1 MLQVIATSCAALALA
16 STTGC
21 SRAVLVNEGSPMRVG
36 PDCKT
41 KVYTMTDTG
50 WELSPNRVVIPEG
63 WYVVPPS
70 FVEEPK

>member
-1 MLQVIATSCAALALA
+1 M
-16 STTGC
+16 
-21 SRAVLVNEGSPMRVG
+21 LVNEGSPMRVG

>member
-1 MLQVIATSCAALALA
+1 MRQAIVAFFAGLVAVFAI
-16 STTGC
+16 GC
-21 SRAVLVNEGSPMRVG
+21 SRVVLVNEGSPMRVG